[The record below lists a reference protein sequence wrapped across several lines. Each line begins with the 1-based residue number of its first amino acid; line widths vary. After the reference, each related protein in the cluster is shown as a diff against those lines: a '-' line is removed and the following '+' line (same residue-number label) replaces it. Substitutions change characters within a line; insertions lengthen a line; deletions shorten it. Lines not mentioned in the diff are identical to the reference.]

1 MNFRQELETYLTSSP
16 GPLMYSL
23 DDIRGMQEYLRKQ
36 VLEGATRPVHAVK
49 SIPQGYPFAEERAK
63 ILQQHFAREG
73 FGTYYGYNGGA
84 WVVRVT
90 F

>member
-1 MNFRQELETYLTSSP
+1 MNFYQELETYLISNP
-16 GPLMYSL
+16 GPLMYAL

-36 VLEGATRPVHAVK
+36 VLEGAMRPVHSVK
-49 SIPQGYPFAEERAK
+49 SIHESFPFAEERAK
-63 ILQQHFAREG
+63 MLQQHFSEEG
-73 FGTYYGYNGGA
+73 FATYFGYHGGT